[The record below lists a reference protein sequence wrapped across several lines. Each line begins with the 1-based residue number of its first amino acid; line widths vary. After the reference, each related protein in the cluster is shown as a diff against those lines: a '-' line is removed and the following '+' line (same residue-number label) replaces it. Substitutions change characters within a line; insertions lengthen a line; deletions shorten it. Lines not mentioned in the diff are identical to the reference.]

1 MAWGVVL
8 PGTLASMPITPDH
21 VGRTYPPTAPYRVSR
36 AKAAEFAGA
45 LGGREGGDGN
55 RAYGAELPIA
65 PPTFA
70 MVIAAGAWQALFDD
84 EELGLALQRTMHA
97 DQRFVWDRPL
107 REGDDVVATLGISK
121 VRTRGATDMVT
132 IDVDMV
138 TPQGE
143 HLCRATSQLI
153 HTRPEGDQA

>member
-1 MAWGVVL
+1 
-8 PGTLASMPITPDH
+8 MPITPEH
-21 VGRTYPPTAPYRVSR
+21 VGRTYPPAPPYEVSR
-36 AKAAEFAGA
+36 AKIAEFAGA
-45 LGGREGGDGN
+45 LLDEN
-55 RAYGAELPIA
+55 PAYAGASPVA

-70 MVIAAGAWQALFDD
+70 AVIAAQAWGPFFDD
-84 EELGLALQRTMHA
+84 PELGLELKRTMHA